1 MLRGPRTEAYA
12 SPALVAMEASLI
24 HWKADVLEV
33 APPQGQLVP
42 SWVQEENTRA
52 MVFLGEPKSHLNRAN
67 TEDPHHT
74 SGRKASLPHD
84 A

>member
-12 SPALVAMEASLI
+12 SPATEASPI

-33 APPQGQLVP
+33 VPPHGQLVP

-52 MVFLGEPKSHLNRAN
+52 MVFLGEPKPHLNGAN

-74 SGRKASLPHD
+74 SDRKASLPHD